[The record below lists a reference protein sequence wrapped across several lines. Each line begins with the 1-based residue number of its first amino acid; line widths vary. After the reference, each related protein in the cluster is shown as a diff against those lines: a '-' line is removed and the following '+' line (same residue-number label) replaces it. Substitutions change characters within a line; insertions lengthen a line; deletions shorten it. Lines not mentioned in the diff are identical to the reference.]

1 MTEDAIRERLI
12 AYLRSCPKATVW
24 TEELE
29 RLFQG
34 EPITYTAFGQAL
46 LALEREQYVSEV
58 KAAGRRTKQPSLA
71 NRYRLNHALL
81 KADKVQLLHKYRLEL
96 HPLISLDAYF
106 AQPEAVWERELP
118 YLKRIHH
125 FLQEFGLPTIPAPA
139 PERSFQLV
147 GDEKWITDKGGK
159 AVLERIGLWSRL
171 LIDYT
176 GDPLMLAVN
185 AGLLATE
192 STRFAVNAQ
201 PDSDGAKANGRPR
214 AADSNLAGRPPCLH
228 LIVENKA
235 TFHGLLPALPE
246 SGFHTLIYGCGNK
259 IVGNL
264 DQLAAQVPLP
274 MREHRFYYFGDLDH
288 AGLQIWYRLSLHYPV
303 IPALAFYHACLH
315 TPPVEGK
322 QNQRQDDAALKAFL
336 ARLPDSADRE
346 KLAAALQAGR
356 YYPQETLPA
365 EQLRQIWRNTSWAW
379 TEPPR

>member
-34 EPITYTAFGQAL
+34 EPITYAAFGQAL
-46 LALEREQYVSEV
+46 LALEQEQYVTEV
-58 KAAGRRTKQPSLA
+58 KAAGRRTKRPSLA
-71 NRYRLNHALL
+71 NRYRLNDTLL
-81 KADKVQLLHKYRLEL
+81 KSDKVQQLHRYRMEL

-125 FLQEFGLPTIPAPA
+125 FLREFGLPSIPAPV

-176 GDPLMLAVN
+176 GDPLMLAIN
-185 AGLLATE
+185 TELLAAE
-192 STRFAVNAQ
+192 RST
-201 PDSDGAKANGRPR
+201 P
-214 AADSNLAGRPPCLH
+214 AADAPPCLH

-235 TFHGLLPALPE
+235 TFHGLLPALRG

-264 DQLAAQVPLP
+264 DQLAGQVPLP

-288 AGLQIWYRLSLHYPV
+288 AGLQIWHRLSLHYPV
-303 IPALAFYHACLH
+303 IPALAFYHACLQ
-315 TPPVEGK
+315 TPPVVGK
-322 QNQRQDDAALKAFL
+322 HNQRQDDTALQAFL
-336 ARLPDSADRE
+336 AQLPDSTDRE
-346 KLAAALQAGR
+346 RLTAALAAGQ
-356 YYPQETLPA
+356 YYPQETLSA
-365 EQLRQIWRNTSWAW
+365 EQLRQIWRDTSWAW